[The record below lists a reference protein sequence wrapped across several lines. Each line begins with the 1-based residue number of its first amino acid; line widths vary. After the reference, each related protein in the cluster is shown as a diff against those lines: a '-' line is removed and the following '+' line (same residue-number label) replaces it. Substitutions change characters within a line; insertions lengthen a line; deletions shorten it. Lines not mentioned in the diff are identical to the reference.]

1 MLDVNMTDKM
11 TGHETAGYEIA
22 GHETTGHKEHDM
34 KLAQMRQTFEA
45 E

>member
-1 MLDVNMTDKM
+1 MKLQDVKIMDQM
-11 TGHETAGYEIA
+11 TGHENA
-22 GHETTGHKEHDM
+22 GHETTHIKEHDIV